1 MNLYLRVIFDRLKRY
16 FISLLISLV
25 IVGFVLFHD
34 FKTNYVTIQIIEYDD
49 SQEEK
54 VILDEFLVRRG
65 YLIELVKY
73 DGNEITIDE
82 IKSNEV
88 VVSRRRSVGTYT
100 PAPNGMYGGT
110 LSEHYETV
118 KENIPLDEEVPI
130 NKDEEAIRPGVTPE
144 EKESDNI
151 FIKFIKK

>member
-1 MNLYLRVIFDRLKRY
+1 MNFLLRVVFGRLKRY
-16 FISLLISLV
+16 VISFLISLI
-25 IVGFVLFHD
+25 IVGCYFYYD
-34 FKTNYVTIQIIEYDD
+34 FETNYVTIQIIEHDD

-54 VILDEFLVRRG
+54 VILDEFLVRSG
-65 YLIELVKY
+65 YLIELDKY

-82 IKSNEV
+82 VKSNEV

-100 PAPNGMYGGT
+100 PAPSGMYGGT
-110 LSEHYETV
+110 FSKHYETV
-118 KENIPLDEEVPI
+118 KEHISFDEEVPI
-130 NKDEEAIRPGVTPE
+130 NKDQEASRPGVTPE